1 MTFEFSI
8 FTSSLL
14 SHLIPYMSDPE
25 LLQEIRE
32 VRARIA
38 LVERALSLFARC
50 GSKEARLQLVG
61 EDRSL
66 DAYVH
71 FSIERLGDLYAQLQ
85 QKELLLLE
93 EKQQLTGKSL
103 GACCVRA

>member
-1 MTFEFSI
+1 
-8 FTSSLL
+8 
-14 SHLIPYMSDPE
+14 MSDRE

-50 GSKEARLQLVG
+50 GSKEARLKLVG

-66 DAYVH
+66 DAYV
-71 FSIERLGDLYAQLQ
+71 SIESLGDLYAQLQ
-85 QKELLLLE
+85 EQRSR
-93 EKQQLTGKSL
+93 KSL